1 MSLQRLAIVD
11 KSLAKDMENHQNTVG
26 ENPFARTELMLGAEA
41 MERLARSRVAIF
53 GIGGVGGY
61 VVEALARSGVGALD
75 LIDDDTISVTNI
87 NRQIFALHSTLGRP
101 KVDVAAERVR
111 DINPNCKVT
120 THKMFYLPENA
131 DEIDIT
137 CFDYVVDSLD
147 TITAKMEIA
156 RRCLKLGVTH
166 ICSMGAAYKMDP
178 MAFRVADFDA
188 TRIDPLARMLRK
200 LLHREGIHHFKCVYS
215 EEEPQWNPDVPVYVD
230 GKKQPGSNA
239 FVPAAAGLLIAREVI
254 VDLIRL

>member
-1 MSLQRLAIVD
+1 
-11 KSLAKDMENHQNTVG
+11 MENHENQMG
-26 ENPFARTELMLGAEA
+26 ENPFARTELMLGAAA
-41 MERLARSRVAIF
+41 MERLSHCRVAVF

-75 LIDDDTISVTNI
+75 LIDNDEVSLSNI
-87 NRQIFALHSTLGRP
+87 NRQIYALHSTIGRP
-101 KVDVAAERVR
+101 KVDVAAERVH
-111 DINPNCKVT
+111 DINPECKVT
-120 THKMFYLPENA
+120 VHKMFYLPENA
-131 DEIDIT
+131 DEIDMAQ
-137 CFDYVVDSLD
+137 FDYVVDSLD

-156 RRCLKLGVTH
+156 RRCLRLGVAH

-215 EEEPQWNPDVPVYVD
+215 EEEPRFNPEVPIYVD

-254 VDLIRL
+254 VDLTQGIATI

>member
-1 MSLQRLAIVD
+1 MTIG
-11 KSLAKDMENHQNTVG
+11 MENLE
-26 ENPFARTELMLGAEA
+26 ENRVKESPFARTELLLGAEA
-41 MERLARSRVAIF
+41 MERLAHSRVAVF

-87 NRQIFALHSTLGRP
+87 NRQIFALHSTIGRS

-111 DINPNCKVT
+111 DINPQCKVT
-120 THKMFYLPENA
+120 VHKMFYLPENA
-131 DEIDIT
+131 DEIDMT

-156 RRCLKLGVTH
+156 RRCLRLGVTH

-188 TRIDPLARMLRK
+188 RGYPPLQ
-200 LLHREGIHHFKCVYS
+200 V
-215 EEEPQWNPDVPVYVD
+215 
-230 GKKQPGSNA
+230 
-239 FVPAAAGLLIAREVI
+239 
-254 VDLIRL
+254 RL

>member
-1 MSLQRLAIVD
+1 MSEVENQRMAG
-11 KSLAKDMENHQNTVG
+11 MES
-26 ENPFARTELMLGAEA
+26 PFARTELLLGAAA
-41 MERLARSRVAIF
+41 MERLARSRVAVF

-75 LIDDDTISVTNI
+75 LIDDDTVSVSNI
-87 NRQIFALHSTLGRP
+87 NRQIFALHSTIGRA

-111 DINPNCKVT
+111 DINPACRVT
-120 THKMFYLPENA
+120 THRMFYLPENA
-131 DEIDIT
+131 DRIDMSQ
-137 CFDYVVDSLD
+137 FDYVVDSLD

-156 RRCLKLGVTH
+156 RRCLRLGVTH

-188 TRIDPLARMLRK
+188 TCIDPLARMLRK

-215 EEEPQWNPDVPVYVD
+215 EEEPKWNPDVPVYVD

-254 VDLIRL
+254 VDLTGGVTD

>member
-1 MSLQRLAIVD
+1 MDNKGNID
-11 KSLAKDMENHQNTVG
+11 
-26 ENPFARTELMLGAEA
+26 NPFARTELLLGAKA

-75 LIDDDTISVTNI
+75 LIDDDTISETNI
-87 NRQIFALHSTLGRP
+87 NRQIFALHSTLGRA
-101 KVDVAAERVR
+101 KVDVAAERVH
-111 DINPNCKVT
+111 DINPDCQVT
-120 THKMFYLPENA
+120 VHKMFYLPENA
-131 DEIDIT
+131 DEIDLS
-137 CFDYVVDSLD
+137 CYDYVVDSLD

-156 RRCLKLGVTH
+156 RRCLRLGVTH

-178 MAFRVADFDA
+178 MAFRVADFDS

-215 EEEPQWNPDVPVYVD
+215 EEEPHFNLDIPVYVD

-254 VDLIRL
+254 VDLTKDVSIFS

>member
-1 MSLQRLAIVD
+1 MVIVNLRSKLTLTKMGND
-11 KSLAKDMENHQNTVG
+11 ENRI
-26 ENPFARTELMLGAEA
+26 ESPFARTELMLGADA
-41 MERLARSRVAIF
+41 MQRLAQSRVAVF

-75 LIDDDTISVTNI
+75 LIDDDTVSVSNI
-87 NRQIFALHSTLGRP
+87 NRQIFALHSTIGRD
-101 KVDVAAERVR
+101 KVDVAAERVL
-111 DINPNCKVT
+111 DINPQCKVA

-131 DEIDIT
+131 DEIDMKA
-137 CFDYVVDSLD
+137 FDYVVDSLD

-156 RRCLKLGVTH
+156 RRCLRLGVTH

-215 EEEPQWNPDVPVYVD
+215 EEEPRWNPEVPVYVD

-254 VDLIRL
+254 VDLTAGL

>member
-1 MSLQRLAIVD
+1 
-11 KSLAKDMENHQNTVG
+11 MENHQKA

-41 MERLARSRVAIF
+41 MERLARSRVAVF

-75 LIDDDTISVTNI
+75 LIDNDTISVTNI

-111 DINPNCKVT
+111 DINPKCQVT
-120 THKMFYLPENA
+120 THQMFYLPENA
-131 DEIDIT
+131 DEIDLS

-156 RRCLKLGVTH
+156 RRCLRLGVTH

-178 MAFRVADFDA
+178 M
-188 TRIDPLARMLRK
+188 ARMLRK

-215 EEEPQWNPDVPVYVD
+215 EEEPRFNPDVPVYVD

-254 VDLIRL
+254 VDLTRDVVITS

>member
-1 MSLQRLAIVD
+1 MDEKKTES
-11 KSLAKDMENHQNTVG
+11 
-26 ENPFARTELMLGAEA
+26 PFARTALMLGDAA
-41 MERLARSRVAIF
+41 MQRLSQCCVAVF

-75 LIDDDTISVTNI
+75 LIDNDTVSVTNI
-87 NRQIFALHSTLGRP
+87 NRQIFALHSTIGRA
-101 KVDVAAERVR
+101 KVEVAAERVH
-111 DINPNCKVT
+111 DINPDCKVT
-120 THKMFYLPENA
+120 THQQFYLPENA
-131 DEIDIT
+131 DAIDMSQY
-137 CFDYVVDSLD
+137 DYVVDSLD

-156 RRCLKLGVTH
+156 RRCLRLGVPH

-215 EEEPQWNPDVPVYVD
+215 EEEPRFNPDVPVYVD

-254 VDLIRL
+254 VDLTADLQ

>member
-1 MSLQRLAIVD
+1 
-11 KSLAKDMENHQNTVG
+11 MENNQV
-26 ENPFARTELMLGAEA
+26 ENPFARTELMLGAKA
-41 MERLARSRVAIF
+41 MERLAQSRVAVF

-75 LIDDDTISVTNI
+75 LIDNDTVSMTK
-87 NRQIFALHSTLGRP
+87 HSTIGQP
-101 KVDVAAERVR
+101 KVEVAAARIR
-111 DINPNCKVT
+111 DINPECRVT
-120 THKMFYLPENA
+120 THQMFYLPENA
-131 DEIDIT
+131 DEIDMSQY
-137 CFDYVVDSLD
+137 DYVVDSLD

-156 RRCLKLGVTH
+156 RRCLRLGVTH

-178 MAFRVADFDA
+178 MAFRVADFDS
-188 TRIDPLARMLRK
+188 TRIDPLAKMLRK

-215 EEEPQWNPDVPVYVD
+215 EEAPRFNPEVPVYVD

-254 VDLIRL
+254 VDLTQVVNDD

>member
-1 MSLQRLAIVD
+1 
-11 KSLAKDMENHQNTVG
+11 MEKERNN
-26 ENPFARTELMLGAEA
+26 ESPFARTQLMLGAAA
-41 MERLARSRVAIF
+41 MERLSQCRVAVF

-75 LIDDDTISVTNI
+75 LVDNDTVSVTNI
-87 NRQIFALHSTLGRP
+87 NRQIFALHSTIGRA
-101 KVDVAAERVR
+101 KVDVAAERVH
-111 DINPNCKVT
+111 DINPACQVT
-120 THKMFYLPENA
+120 THQQFYLPENA
-131 DEIDIT
+131 DEIDMS
-137 CFDYVVDSLD
+137 CYDYVVDSLD

-156 RRCLKLGVTH
+156 RRCLRLGVPH

-215 EEEPQWNPDVPVYVD
+215 EEEPQLNPDVPVYVD

-254 VDLIRL
+254 VDLTAGLR

>member
-1 MSLQRLAIVD
+1 MVNDENRKA
-11 KSLAKDMENHQNTVG
+11 AK
-26 ENPFARTELMLGAEA
+26 NPFARTELMLGAAA
-41 MERLARSRVAIF
+41 MERLAQSRVAVF

-75 LIDDDTISVTNI
+75 LVDDDTVSVSNI
-87 NRQIFALHSTLGRP
+87 NRQIYALHSTIGRA

-111 DINPNCKVT
+111 DINPKCKVT
-120 THKMFYLPENA
+120 VHRMFYLPENA
-131 DEIDIT
+131 EEIDMT
-137 CFDYVVDSLD
+137 QFDYVVDSLD

-156 RRCLKLGVTH
+156 RRCLRLGVTH

-215 EEEPQWNPDVPVYVD
+215 EEEPRWNPDVPVYVD

-254 VDLIRL
+254 VDLTHDVSE

>member
-1 MSLQRLAIVD
+1 MCL
-11 KSLAKDMENHQNTVG
+11 DMENDHNRV
-26 ENPFARTELMLGAEA
+26 EESPFARTELMLGAEA
-41 MERLARSRVAIF
+41 MERLARSRVAVF

-75 LIDDDTISVTNI
+75 LIDNDTVSVTT
-87 NRQIFALHSTLGRP
+87 LHSTLGRA
-101 KVDVAAERVR
+101 KVDVAADRIH
-111 DINPNCKVT
+111 DINPDCKVT
-120 THKMFYLPENA
+120 VHNMFYLPENA
-131 DEIDIT
+131 DEIDLS

-156 RRCLKLGVTH
+156 RRCLRLGVTH
-166 ICSMGAAYKMDP
+166 ICSMGAAMKMDP
-178 MAFRVADFDA
+178 MAFRVADFDS
-188 TRIDPLARMLRK
+188 TRIDPLAKMLRK

-215 EEEPQWNPDVPVYVD
+215 EEEPRFNPDVPIYVD

-254 VDLIRL
+254 VDLTT

>member
-1 MSLQRLAIVD
+1 
-11 KSLAKDMENHQNTVG
+11 MENHRA
-26 ENPFARTELMLGAEA
+26 ENPFARTELMLGAAA
-41 MERLARSRVAIF
+41 MERLAQCRVAVF

-75 LIDDDTISVTNI
+75 LVDNDEVSPSNI
-87 NRQIFALHSTLGRP
+87 NRQIYALHSTIGRT

-120 THKMFYLPENA
+120 TYKMFYLPENA
-131 DEIDIT
+131 DEIDMT
-137 CFDYVVDSLD
+137 LFDYVVDSLD

-178 MAFRVADFDA
+178 MAFRVADFDS
-188 TRIDPLARMLRK
+188 TRIDPLAKMLRK

-215 EEEPQWNPDVPVYVD
+215 EEEPKRNPDVPVYVD
-230 GKKQPGSNA
+230 GKKQPSSNA

-254 VDLIRL
+254 VDLTRDISIISS

>member
-1 MSLQRLAIVD
+1 MG
-11 KSLAKDMENHQNTVG
+11 NHQNV
-26 ENPFARTELMLGAEA
+26 ESPFARTELMLGAEA
-41 MERLARSRVAIF
+41 MERLARSRVAVF

-75 LIDDDTISVTNI
+75 LIDNDEVSVTNI
-87 NRQIFALHSTLGRP
+87 NRQIFALHSTIGRA
-101 KVDVAAERVR
+101 KVDVAAERVL
-111 DINPNCKVT
+111 DINPNCQVT
-120 THKMFYLPENA
+120 VHKNKMFYLPENA
-131 DEIDIT
+131 DEIDMS
-137 CFDYVVDSLD
+137 CFDYMVDSLD

-178 MAFRVADFDA
+178 MAFRVADFDS

-215 EEEPQWNPDVPVYVD
+215 EEEPRWNPDVPVYVD

-254 VDLIRL
+254 VDLTRL

>member
-1 MSLQRLAIVD
+1 MIMSEVENQRMAG
-11 KSLAKDMENHQNTVG
+11 MES
-26 ENPFARTELMLGAEA
+26 PFARTELLLGEAA
-41 MERLARSRVAIF
+41 MERLARSRVAVF

-75 LIDDDTISVTNI
+75 LIDDDTVSVSNI
-87 NRQIFALHSTLGRP
+87 NRQIYALHSTIGRA

-111 DINPNCKVT
+111 DINPACRVT
-120 THKMFYLPENA
+120 THRMFYLPENA
-131 DEIDIT
+131 DQIDMSQ
-137 CFDYVVDSLD
+137 FDYVVDSLD

-156 RRCLKLGVTH
+156 RRCLRLGVTH

-215 EEEPQWNPDVPVYVD
+215 EEEPKWNPEVPVYVD

-254 VDLIRL
+254 VDLTGGVTD

>member
-1 MSLQRLAIVD
+1 
-11 KSLAKDMENHQNTVG
+11 MENDQNVTAQ
-26 ENPFARTELMLGAEA
+26 NPFARTELMLGAEA
-41 MERLARSRVAIF
+41 MDRLARSRVAVF

-75 LIDDDTISVTNI
+75 LIDDDTVSVSNI
-87 NRQIFALHSTLGRP
+87 NRQIFALHSTLGRA

-120 THKMFYLPENA
+120 VHRMFYLPENA
-131 DEIDIT
+131 DELDMT
-137 CFDYVVDSLD
+137 QFDYVVDSLD

-178 MAFRVADFDA
+178 MAFRVADFDS

-215 EEEPQWNPDVPVYVD
+215 EEEPRWNPDVPVYVD

-254 VDLIRL
+254 VDLTASPGDGD

>member
-1 MSLQRLAIVD
+1 MDNKGNID
-11 KSLAKDMENHQNTVG
+11 
-26 ENPFARTELMLGAEA
+26 NPFARTELLLGAKA

-75 LIDDDTISVTNI
+75 LIDDDTISETNI
-87 NRQIFALHSTLGRP
+87 NRQIFALHSTLGRA
-101 KVDVAAERVR
+101 KVDVAAERVH
-111 DINPNCKVT
+111 DINPDCQVT
-120 THKMFYLPENA
+120 VHKMFYLPENA
-131 DEIDIT
+131 DEIDLS
-137 CFDYVVDSLD
+137 CYDYVVDSLD
-147 TITAKMEIA
+147 TITAKIEIA
-156 RRCLKLGVTH
+156 RRCLRLGVTH

-178 MAFRVADFDA
+178 MAFRVADFDS

-215 EEEPQWNPDVPVYVD
+215 EEEPHFNPDIPVYVD

-254 VDLIRL
+254 VDLTKDVSIFS

>member
-1 MSLQRLAIVD
+1 MDEKKTES
-11 KSLAKDMENHQNTVG
+11 
-26 ENPFARTELMLGAEA
+26 PFARTALMLGDAA
-41 MERLARSRVAIF
+41 MERLSQCRVAVF

-75 LIDDDTISVTNI
+75 LIDNDEVSVTNI
-87 NRQIFALHSTLGRP
+87 NRQIFALHSTIGRA
-101 KVDVAAERVR
+101 KVDVAAERVL
-111 DINPNCKVT
+111 DINPECKVM
-120 THKMFYLPENA
+120 THKQFYLPENA
-131 DEIDIT
+131 DEIDMAS
-137 CFDYVVDSLD
+137 FDYVVDSLD

-156 RRCLKLGVTH
+156 RRCLRLGVPH

-215 EEEPQWNPDVPVYVD
+215 EEEPRFNPDVPVYVD

-254 VDLIRL
+254 VDLTADLQ

>member
-1 MSLQRLAIVD
+1 
-11 KSLAKDMENHQNTVG
+11 MEEEKIN
-26 ENPFARTELMLGAEA
+26 ESPFARTALMLGAAA
-41 MERLARSRVAIF
+41 MERLSQCRVAVF

-75 LIDDDTISVTNI
+75 LIDNDTVSVTNI
-87 NRQIFALHSTLGRP
+87 NRQIFALHSTIGRA
-101 KVDVAAERVR
+101 KVDVAAERVH
-111 DINPNCKVT
+111 DINPECKVT
-120 THKMFYLPENA
+120 THQQFYLPENA
-131 DEIDIT
+131 DEIDLSQ
-137 CFDYVVDSLD
+137 FDYVVDSLD

-156 RRCLKLGVTH
+156 RRCLRLGVPH

-178 MAFRVADFDA
+178 MAFRVADFDS

-215 EEEPQWNPDVPVYVD
+215 EEEPRFNPDVPVYVD

-254 VDLIRL
+254 VDLVSSL